1 MTGETAPLPLHRLV
15 AADCT
20 FVGAAPGCPN
30 GQFSILSDSGAVL
43 ASPASGE
50 KLGMATANT
59 NLRESSITDVLSDL
73 SQESVGLIRE
83 ELRLV
88 VADFAAQGRELGTGA
103 GLLGGAA
110 VLGVGAFGA
119 LTAGLIAALGRRP
132 ARGGLLV
139 AAVYGAGA
147 AGLADAGRKR
157 LVQAAPQA
165 VATVQRDV
173 KATAKGAGRSSSTAT
188 ARKPGGAKRK
198 PAADGARRKAGA
210 KKRGAT
216 ATAGS

>member
-1 MTGETAPLPLHRLV
+1 
-15 AADCT
+15 
-20 FVGAAPGCPN
+20 
-30 GQFSILSDSGAVL
+30 
-43 ASPASGE
+43 
-50 KLGMATANT
+50 MATGNT
-59 NLRESSITDVLSDL
+59 DLRENSITDLLGDL

-88 VADFAAQGRELGTGA
+88 VADFASQGRELGTSA

-139 AAVYGAGA
+139 ATLYGAGA

-157 LVQAAPQA
+157 LGRAAPQ
-165 VATVQRDV
+165 VLATVQRDV
-173 KATAKGAGRSSSTAT
+173 KATAKGARRSGSGTASRDSASKAAPRKSTANG
-188 ARKPGGAKRK
+188 ARRK
-198 PAADGARRKAGA
+198 PAAGGARPKSGA
-210 KKRGAT
+210 KQARSA
-216 ATAGS
+216 A

>member
-1 MTGETAPLPLHRLV
+1 
-15 AADCT
+15 
-20 FVGAAPGCPN
+20 
-30 GQFSILSDSGAVL
+30 
-43 ASPASGE
+43 
-50 KLGMATANT
+50 MATGNA
-59 NLRESSITDVLSDL
+59 NLRDSSITDVLSDL
-73 SQESVGLIRE
+73 SQESVSLIRE

-88 VADFAAQGRELGTGA
+88 VTDVAAQGRELGTGA

-157 LVQAAPQA
+157 LMQAAPQA

-173 KATAKGAGRSSSTAT
+173 KATGKGAR
-188 ARKPGGAKRK
+188 RK
-198 PAADGARRKAGA
+198 PAADGARRKPAA
-210 KKRGAT
+210 KKTSRSARPT
-216 ATAGS
+216 RPAES